1 MNYNILNLIKIDF
14 IKNKKGF
21 CTLSVTI
28 ACQPKNIKQLIKSKY
43 SLDNKDKLPNSLI
56 YKI

>member
-28 ACQPKNIKQLIKSKY
+28 ACQPKNIKHLIKSKY
-43 SLDNKDKLPNSLI
+43 SLDNKDKLPHSLI